1 MMDKTIKVSGMHCR
15 SCEMLLDDSIS
26 EVKGV
31 KKVSADSRNGTVS
44 VSVDDEGVLAA
55 VKKVIADEGYKVVG

>member
-1 MMDKTIKVSGMHCR
+1 MDKTIKVSGMHCK

-31 KKVSADSRNGTVS
+31 KKVSADSKKGTVS
-44 VSVDDEGVLAA
+44 VSIDDEAVLAQ
-55 VKKVIADEGYKVVG
+55 VKKVIAGEGYKVVG